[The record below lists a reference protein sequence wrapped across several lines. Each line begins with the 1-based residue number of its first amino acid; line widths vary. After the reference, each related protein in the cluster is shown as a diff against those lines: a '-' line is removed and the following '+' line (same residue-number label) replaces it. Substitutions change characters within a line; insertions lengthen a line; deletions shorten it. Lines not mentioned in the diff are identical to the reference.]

1 MTFWCMCLDP
11 RIWFR
16 VLLGADLV
24 PMPGVR
30 VFGYL
35 AVHARASLQQI
46 STVKLYRRILL
57 NLYEIENRSTSLVK
71 KELRNATTR
80 EVFNGCHMTLQ

>member
-16 VLLGADLV
+16 ALLGVDLV
-24 PMPGVR
+24 PIPGVR

-35 AVHARASLQQI
+35 AVHAPASVQQL
-46 STVKLYRRILL
+46 STVKSYRRILL
-57 NLYEIENRSTSLVK
+57 NLYEIENLSTYLVE
-71 KELRNATTR
+71 KET
-80 EVFNGCHMTLQ
+80 EDCFDS